1 MEKPVLEAQLRYYG
15 ETTHFNQVDSLDIG
29 KTLYVSD
36 RQKWRSW
43 LQEHYNKEK
52 EIWLIY
58 PKKASGKPRILYNDA
73 VEEALSFGWID
84 STAKRIDENVY
95 AQRFTPRN
103 PKTPY
108 SESNK
113 QRLRAL
119 VKQGKVIPSVK
130 AAIKDFLEEEYVA
143 APDILE
149 AIKANKMAWENFQK
163 FSPQYK
169 RIRLAYVEGARNRPE
184 EFKKRLN
191 NFVKMTEKNKQFG
204 FGGIEKHY

>member
-1 MEKPVLEAQLRYYG
+1 M
-15 ETTHFNQVDSLDIG
+15 NIG
-29 KTLYVSD
+29 KTLYITD
-36 RQKWRSW
+36 RQTWRKW
-43 LQEHYNKEK
+43 LAENYDKEK

-84 STAKRIDENVY
+84 SITKRVDENSY
-95 AQRFTPRN
+95 AQRFSPRN

-108 SESNK
+108 SETNK
-113 QRLRAL
+113 TRLREL
-119 VKQGKVIPSVK
+119 IKQDLVIPSVK
-130 AAIKDFLEEEYVA
+130 AAVQDILDREFMM

-149 AIKANKMAWENFQK
+149 EIEKNKQAWINFQK

-169 RIRLAYVEGARNRPE
+169 KIRIAYIEGARNRPS

-191 NFVKMTEKNKQFG
+191 HFIKMAEKNKQFG